1 MIYDIGSDLYTSR
14 GHQDRDMNST
24 FSSVDWIIFGSYFL
38 LLILTSL
45 LLSRKKVET
54 TREYFVGSNSMPMFA
69 VAISVVATSQSAATF
84 LGAPEYSYGKDLTFL
99 GFYLSAFLAI
109 FIVAY
114 LLIPKFY
121 AIGAVT
127 VYELLEHRYGESAK
141 RDAGVMFLI
150 GRLFASG
157 ARLYIGALAISMILF
172 MDISP
177 IDISISISILMIGAL
192 SYTYFGGIKSV
203 IFSDVIQAITYIGA
217 AFAVLIYLYY
227 ALDTDMAT
235 MIDILSS
242 EDKLKVVTFEFDSF
256 GGGFNI
262 YTILAGWL
270 LLNIAAYGLDQDMT
284 QRVLSCRDQREG
296 SKSLIY
302 SIIFTI
308 PVALLFLIIGLLL
321 YLYYKHPELSGFSGS
336 VDGSFQGDKITIM
349 MSYILNEMP
358 DGLRGLVTVG
368 AVAAALSST
377 NSVLGAMSS
386 VAIEDIY
393 RPYMSRRGGV
403 TEVHL
408 LRASR
413 MGVLIFALLLSGM
426 AMLSYYWQHATET
439 HLLTFALG
447 VMAFAYAGLLGVYG
461 AAIFTTRGS
470 QRVLPWA
477 LVGGFMTVLVLQPYV
492 LDILDLSLKVG
503 FSWQLVLGTAVSF
516 GIMMIDGKE
525 DGGDR

>member
-1 MIYDIGSDLYTSR
+1 M
-14 GHQDRDMNST
+14 
-24 FSSVDWIIFGSYFL
+24 IFGSYFL
-38 LLILTSL
+38 VLMVTSVV
-45 LLSRKKVET
+45 LSRTKVKT
-54 TREYFVGSNSMPMFA
+54 TREYFVGANSMPMLA

-99 GFYLSAFLAI
+99 GFYLSAFIAV

-114 LLIPKFY
+114 LLIPRFY

-141 RDAGVMFLI
+141 KQAGVMFLI

-177 IDISISISILMIGAL
+177 LHILISISILMIGAL
-192 SYTYFGGIKSV
+192 SYTYFGGIKSIV
-203 IFSDVIQAITYIGA
+203 FSDIIQAITYIGA

-227 ALDTDMAT
+227 SLDADLAT
-235 MIDILSS
+235 MIDILSK
-242 EDKLKVVTFEFDSF
+242 EGKLKVVEFEFDSF
-256 GGGFNI
+256 AGGFNI

-284 QRVLSCRDQREG
+284 QRVLSCKNQKEG
-296 SKSLIY
+296 AKSLIY

-308 PVALLFLIIGLLL
+308 PVALLFLVIGLLL
-321 YLYYKHPELSGFSGS
+321 YIYYKHPELSGFAGDIDSN
-336 VDGSFQGDKITIM
+336 FQGDKITIM
-349 MSYILNEMP
+349 MTYILSEMP

-368 AVAAALSST
+368 AIAAALSST

-393 RPYMSRRGGV
+393 RPYRVDRGGV
-403 TEVHL
+403 TEADL
-408 LRASR
+408 LRSSR
-413 MGVLIFALLLSGM
+413 VSVLIFALLLSAM
-426 AMLSYYWQHATET
+426 AMISYYWQHATET

-461 AAIFTTRGS
+461 AAIFTTRGNG
-470 QRVLPWA
+470 RVLPWA
-477 LVGGFMTVLVLQPYV
+477 LVGGFMTVLLLQPY
-492 LDILDLSLKVG
+492 ILDLFSVTMKIG

-516 GIMMIDGKE
+516 TIMMLGSMDE
-525 DGGDR
+525 S